1 MHVTLGCG
9 PDILIFSVCL
19 PSFYGSV
26 ALPVKKEWR
35 DLFPLKR
42 ERARN
47 YENVDMLPLDSEH
60 HLPQN
65 EDALERPPTALL
77 A

>member
-26 ALPVKKEWR
+26 ALPVKKE
-35 DLFPLKR
+35 
-42 ERARN
+42 
-47 YENVDMLPLDSEH
+47 
-60 HLPQN
+60 
-65 EDALERPPTALL
+65 
-77 A
+77 